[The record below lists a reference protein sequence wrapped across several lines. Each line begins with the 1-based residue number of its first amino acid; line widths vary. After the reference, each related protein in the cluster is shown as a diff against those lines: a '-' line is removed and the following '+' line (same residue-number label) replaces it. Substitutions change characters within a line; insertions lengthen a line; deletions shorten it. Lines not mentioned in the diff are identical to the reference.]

1 MNIRFYA
8 FFILAFTL
16 FLSPLSFASIKN
28 VQTINNAT
36 LSGQAAYRFLKITDD
51 QNTNTFYINAVLL
64 NNNHYSAQIVDQEK
78 EVSFFSI
85 NQIYK
90 TTLENN
96 AFLGIN
102 GGFFLPNK
110 KPLGL
115 LIIDGKQVSDYSHS
129 HLLSGFVFIDKKGAV
144 NITDRKEPYENMNN
158 AIQTGPFLI
167 NLKGQIAVKPHPIKD
182 RRTVL
187 ALTDNNDLLVLATNE
202 TTLFDL
208 ATLLHDHSDWLGV
221 KKIRVAINLDG
232 GTSTAMSL
240 FLPSQQPLV
249 IPEILPV
256 RSGIIFKLK

>member
-1 MNIRFYA
+1 MNH
-8 FFILAFTL
+8 
-16 FLSPLSFASIKN
+16 
-28 VQTINNAT
+28 VT
-36 LSGQAAYRFLKITDD
+36 LSGQAAYHFLKITDN
-51 QNTNTFYINAVLL
+51 QNTNAFYVNAVLL
-64 NNNHYSAQIVDQEK
+64 NNHHYSAQIVDQEK
-78 EVSFFSI
+78 TASFFPI

-115 LIIDGKQVSDYSHS
+115 LVIDGKQVSDYSHS
-129 HLLSGFVFIDKKGAV
+129 HLLSGFIFINKEGV
-144 NITDRKEPYENMNN
+144 ITITDRKEPYVDMNN

-167 NLKGQIAVKPHPIKD
+167 DLKGQIAVKPHPIKD

-187 ALTDNNDLLVLATNE
+187 ALTDNNDLLVIASNE

-208 ATLLHDHSDWLGV
+208 ATLLHDHPDWLGV

-240 FLPSQQPLV
+240 FLPSQQPLI

>member
-1 MNIRFYA
+1 MNIRFFA
-8 FFILAFTL
+8 FFLPFFTL
-16 FLSPLSFASIKN
+16 FLGAVSLASIKN
-28 VQTINNAT
+28 VQPINHVT
-36 LSGQAAYRFLKITDD
+36 LSGQAAYHFLKITDN
-51 QNTNTFYINAVLL
+51 QNSNAFYVNAVLL

-78 EVSFFSI
+78 GVSFFPI

-90 TTLENN
+90 TTLENK

-115 LIIDGKQVSDYSHS
+115 LVIDGKQVSDYSHS
-129 HLLSGFVFIDKKGAV
+129 HLLSGFIFIDKEGAV
-144 NITDRKEPYENMNN
+144 NIIDRKEPYENVNN

-167 NLKGQIAVKPHPIKD
+167 NLKGQMAVKPHSTKD

-187 ALTDNNDLLVLATNE
+187 ALTENNDLLVIATNE
-202 TTLFDL
+202 TTLLDL
-208 ATLLHDHSDWLGV
+208 ATLLHDHPNWLGV

-240 FLPSQQPLV
+240 FLPSEQPLV

>member
-1 MNIRFYA
+1 MNNRLRA
-8 FFILAFTL
+8 FFMLILTL
-16 FLSPLSFASIKN
+16 FLSAQSFASLKN
-28 VQTINNAT
+28 VQPINNVT
-36 LSGQAAYRFLKITDD
+36 LSGQAVYRFLKITSD
-51 QNTNTFYINAVLL
+51 QNTNGFYVNAVLL
-64 NNNHYSAQIVDQEK
+64 NNNRYAAHIIDQEK
-78 EVSFFSI
+78 TSSFFPI

-90 TTLENN
+90 ATLDNN

-115 LIIDGKQVSDYSHS
+115 LVINGKQVSDYSHS
-129 HLLSGFVFIDKKGAV
+129 HLLSGFIFIDKNGAV
-144 NITDRKEPYENMNN
+144 NITDRKEPYENVSN

-187 ALTDNNDLLVLATNE
+187 ALTESNDLLVIATNE

-240 FLPSQQPLV
+240 FLPSEQPLV
-249 IPEILPV
+249 IPEMLPV
-256 RSGIIFKLK
+256 RSSILFKLK